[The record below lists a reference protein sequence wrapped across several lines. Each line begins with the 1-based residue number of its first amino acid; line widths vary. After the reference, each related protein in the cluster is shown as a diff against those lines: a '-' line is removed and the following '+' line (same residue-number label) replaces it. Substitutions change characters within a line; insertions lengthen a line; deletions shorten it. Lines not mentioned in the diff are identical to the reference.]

1 MPPTEPAAP
10 PDLTVR
16 SWRLRGLIAL
26 TALAIP
32 LAWTTFDIVNRGALF
47 PYLLRRNRLTYLESA
62 LLGLAFWSLGMEAA
76 RHASR
81 GVRVVALA
89 LLGVT
94 AAFGIGGQTYFRTIT
109 HEYVARPSLLLA
121 ADMPAIITGFVS
133 SHTLVMALYFTLP
146 ALATVAIARA
156 RASRFGLD
164 RRRFWA
170 SGGGCG

>member
-89 LLGVT
+89 LVIQRHFRPGADEEARL
-94 AAFGIGGQTYFRTIT
+94 QT
-109 HEYVARPSLLLA
+109 RP
-121 ADMPAIITGFVS
+121 MPILHIYI
-133 SHTLVMALYFTLP
+133 HTLKYLYMFKYILHYTC
-146 ALATVAIARA
+146 V
-156 RASRFGLD
+156 
-164 RRRFWA
+164 
-170 SGGGCG
+170 CG